1 MADMT
6 EPLLRHAL
14 LGEFLGTALLVV
26 LGDGVVA
33 SVVLLDKQ
41 ADWIVI
47 TTGWALAVT
56 LGITVSGRLSGG
68 HLNPA
73 VTLALAT
80 RGDFPRARVVPYWAA
95 QMAGAFVA
103 ALVVY
108 VDYAEAFVA
117 FERAN
122 GIARRGG
129 MIDGTLAG
137 PSAGGAG
144 VFATY
149 PAFGDPLRN
158 LFSEFLGTAVLL
170 LAVRALTDRRNA
182 APDRALAPL
191 LMGLVV
197 GSIGL
202 SLGGLTGYAI
212 NPARD
217 LGPRLASAVLGWG
230 SAVFRSHGWYFW
242 VPLVGPL
249 AGGVCGAWLYDLA
262 IARHLPT
269 AAEPSPPGRTA
280 P

>member
-1 MADMT
+1 M
-6 EPLLRHAL
+6 EPPPLRSVL
-14 LGEFLGTALLVV
+14 IGEFFGTLILIL

-33 SVVLLDKQ
+33 SVVLLGKQ

-56 LGITVSGRLSGG
+56 LGIYLGGRLSGG

-80 RGDFPRARVVPYWAA
+80 RGAFPRARIAPYWAA
-95 QMAGAFVA
+95 QLAGGFVA
-103 ALVVY
+103 ALLLY
-108 VDYAEAFVA
+108 VDYADAFAA
-117 FERAN
+117 FERAQ
-122 GIARRGG
+122 GIAVRGAMVAG
-129 MIDGTLAG
+129 KLAG
-137 PSAGGAG
+137 PAAGGAG

-149 PAFGDPLRN
+149 PAFDDPLRN
-158 LFSEFLGTAVLL
+158 LFSEFLGTAILL
-170 LAVRALTDRRNA
+170 LAVRALTDPRNT
-182 APDRALAPL
+182 APGRALTPV

-230 SAVFRSHGWYFW
+230 PAVIRSHGWYFS
-242 VPLVGPL
+242 VPIVGPLVG
-249 AGGVCGAWLYDLA
+249 GIIGAWLYDLA
-262 IARHLPT
+262 IARHLPP
-269 AAEPSPPGRTA
+269 AEE
-280 P
+280 